1 MRLVV
6 VKWIDAECQESRWND
21 LEETL
26 EELNE
31 KIQPCITAGFLLKDT
46 PQFLAVTLTDGIDC
60 CGPFVQIPR
69 CCIIETH
76 EWEFSWGSHEQKKQG
91 DGSVAGD
98 KAG

>member
-31 KIQPCITAGFLLKDT
+31 EIQPCVTAGFLLKDT
-46 PQFLAVTLTDGIDC
+46 PQFLAITLTDHMILLLNLFQRCEDTTNINKYISGINHVLLVLVC
-60 CGPFVQIPR
+60 LWI
-69 CCIIETH
+69 T
-76 EWEFSWGSHEQKKQG
+76 
-91 DGSVAGD
+91 
-98 KAG
+98 